1 MGMGTVEIDTKKLD
15 INACMNGLP
24 PKHRE
29 QVYFIQIGVN
39 ADLSPKTIEMQKD
52 SDGRLIVIPPR
63 LNGLRIK
70 QQSFRQ
76 FTEQ

>member
-24 PKHRE
+24 SKHRE
-29 QVYFIQIGVN
+29 QVYFIRIGVN